1 MDIATL
7 IGMLGALG
15 VIVGAILFGGSASGF
30 FDIPSVLIVIGG
42 TLFANLI
49 KFPLEQTL
57 GAFKVA
63 SRAFVHRPVSSEA
76 LISECIELA
85 GVARKEGLLGLE
97 AIEINNEFLEKGVQ
111 MAIDGH
117 DADFVRRLLSKEIN
131 LNIERQEMGEAIFRG
146 FGDSAPAMGMIGTL
160 VGLVQMMSNMS
171 DPKAIGP
178 AMAIALLTTLYG
190 AVLANAVAVPMA
202 EKLAYRTAEERR
214 HRHLIL
220 EAIHGIQEGLNPRVL
235 ESLLSAYLPEGQRDI
250 ASNDKE
256 PAQGAEAA

>member
-7 IGMLGALG
+7 LGMFGALG
-15 VIVGAILFGGSASGF
+15 VIIAAIFVGGSAGGF
-30 FDIPSVLIVIGG
+30 FDVPSILIVIGG
-42 TLFANLI
+42 TLFANLV

-63 SRAFVHRPVSSEA
+63 SRAFFHKPVSSEA
-76 LISECIELA
+76 LISECIELS

-97 AIEINNEFLEKGVQ
+97 AVEISNEFLEKGVQ

-117 DADFVRRLLSKEIN
+117 DADFVKRLLSKEIN
-131 LNIERQEMGEAIFRG
+131 LTIERQEMGEAIFRG
-146 FGDSAPAMGMIGTL
+146 FGESAPAMGMIGTL

-178 AMAIALLTTLYG
+178 AMAVALLTTLYG
-190 AVLANAVAVPMA
+190 AVLANAVALPMA
-202 EKLAYRTAEERR
+202 EKLAFRTSEERR
-214 HRHLIL
+214 NRHLIL

-235 ESLLSAYLPEGQRDI
+235 ESLLATYLPEGQRD
-250 ASNDKE
+250 NGDKDAK
-256 PAQGAEAA
+256 PAEAV